1 MTQGKPAPAPADTDQ
16 TRVRGIDIAWQ
27 SPAGTCTFAKLP
39 VVMMWMD
46 STLAGVMSGV
56 QAMVGTARFGLAM
69 QSEGRKSVAED
80 WKIISQSA
88 DFRRGF
94 EAIAH
99 IAAVAGWGRW
109 ELVTLDEENQTC
121 RFRVTDS
128 WEGRYK
134 KTLHVCWGS
143 AMLAGKLAG
152 YCSNLFGTNCWADQ
166 TAFIAQGNAC
176 DEFVVHPSDLSVETE
191 IENLLATDEAT
202 RADMA
207 VALKKLR
214 SEMAERMRVEK
225 ALRESEAHLTSIFR
239 AAPTGIGVVSNRI
252 IKGANDRLCNMLG
265 YTREELLGLS
275 GRRVYPTDEDYAY
288 VGREK
293 YAQIQEYG
301 TGTVETRWQRK
312 DGTIIEV
319 LLSSSPLDPDDLAA
333 GVTFTALDITD
344 RKRAEEERE
353 GLIRTLEAQNAELE
367 RFTYMVSHDLKN
379 PLITIRGFLGLLEKD
394 IASGEPEAVRG
405 DMERM
410 VQAVDKMEQL
420 LNELLDLSRIGRLV
434 NPPTAVPLGE
444 LAEEAAQ
451 LVKGRI
457 DRQRVRIVISPDLP
471 TVVGDRPRLSEVL
484 QNLIDNAAKYMG
496 DQPEPRIEIGCR
508 REGTEIVCFV
518 RDNGG
523 GIEPRYHD
531 KIFGLFEQL
540 DPEAEGSGVGL
551 ALVKRIVEIHGGRLW
566 VESDGPGQGSTFYFT
581 LPLEGT
587 RE

>member
-1 MTQGKPAPAPADTDQ
+1 MTQGKPAPAPAD
-16 TRVRGIDIAWQ
+16 
-27 SPAGTCTFAKLP
+27 
-39 VVMMWMD
+39 
-46 STLAGVMSGV
+46 
-56 QAMVGTARFGLAM
+56 
-69 QSEGRKSVAED
+69 
-80 WKIISQSA
+80 
-88 DFRRGF
+88 
-94 EAIAH
+94 
-99 IAAVAGWGRW
+99 
-109 ELVTLDEENQTC
+109 
-121 RFRVTDS
+121 
-128 WEGRYK
+128 
-134 KTLHVCWGS
+134 
-143 AMLAGKLAG
+143 
-152 YCSNLFGTNCWADQ
+152 
-166 TAFIAQGNAC
+166 
-176 DEFVVHPSDLSVETE
+176 
-191 IENLLATDEAT
+191 
-202 RADMA
+202 
-207 VALKKLR
+207 
-214 SEMAERMRVEK
+214 
-225 ALRESEAHLTSIFR
+225 
-239 AAPTGIGVVSNRI
+239 
-252 IKGANDRLCNMLG
+252 
-265 YTREELLGLS
+265 
-275 GRRVYPTDEDYAY
+275 
-288 VGREK
+288 
-293 YAQIQEYG
+293 
-301 TGTVETRWQRK
+301 
-312 DGTIIEV
+312 
-319 LLSSSPLDPDDLAA
+319 
-333 GVTFTALDITD
+333 TD

-367 RFTYMVSHDLKN
+367 RFTYMVPHDLKS

-405 DMERM
+405 DMQRT

-471 TVVGDRPRLSEVL
+471 TVVGDRPRLSEAL

-518 RDNGG
+518 RDNGA

-566 VESDGPGQGSTFYFT
+566 VESDGPGQGSTFCFT